1 MNNNRKYWGYV
12 FVAPQL
18 IGLILFSLVPLF
30 QALYISFTEWDGMQP
45 EKIMVGFANYI
56 EQFSDP
62 DFTKSLLN
70 TVKYILIYVP
80 SNICLAMILA
90 LALKNVVFKSAYR
103 LFYFMP
109 VVSGS
114 VSVGVI
120 WTWLLNSETGLINAL
135 LVNIGFEKVPW
146 LVDTNLVLFSIAMVS
161 VWWNVG
167 YNMVIF
173 LAGLQTIPQTYY
185 EAASIDGASKFRQ
198 FRHITLPMISPTT
211 FFVMITTI
219 IGSFQVF
226 DQAYVMTKGGPA
238 KASYTYVYH
247 IYESAFV
254 KFEMGYASAAAM
266 ILFLIILCITF
277 IQMKVSK
284 RWVNYDV

>member
-18 IGLILFSLVPLF
+18 IGLILFSVTPLF
-30 QALYISFTEWDGMQP
+30 QALFISFTEWDGMQ
-45 EKIMVGFANYI
+45 EKVFIGFANYI

-62 DFTKSLLN
+62 DFAKSLLN
-70 TVKYILIYVP
+70 TLKYVVYYIPL
-80 SNICLAMILA
+80 NICLAMLLA
-90 LALKNVVFKSAYR
+90 LALKNIAFKSAYR

-135 LVNIGFEKVPW
+135 LVGIGLAKVPW
-146 LVDTNLVLFSIAMVS
+146 LVDTNLVLFSIALVS

-173 LAGLQTIPQTYY
+173 LAGLQSIPQTYY
-185 EAASIDGASKFRQ
+185 EAASIDGASKFKQ

-211 FFVMITTI
+211 FFVAITTV

-254 KFEMGYASAAAM
+254 KFEMGYASSAAM
-266 ILFLIILCITF
+266 ILFLIILGITF
-277 IQMKVSK
+277 MQMQISK
-284 RWVNYDV
+284 KWVNYDV